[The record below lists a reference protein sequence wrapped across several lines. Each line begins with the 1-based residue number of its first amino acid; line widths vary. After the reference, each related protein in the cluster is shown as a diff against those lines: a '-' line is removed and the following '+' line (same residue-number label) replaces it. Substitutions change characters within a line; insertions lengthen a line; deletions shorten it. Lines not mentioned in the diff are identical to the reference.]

1 MTTDIFCT
9 TYHRL
14 MPHSV
19 KTESLTNQVYK
30 LLKKQFG
37 SRDFRPGER
46 IYEQVL
52 AQRMSISRTPI
63 REALLKLERD
73 GLVICNSRRSY
84 NVRRLT
90 AADVKEIYQILG
102 ILEGSV
108 AGLVADQI
116 TPADVELLR
125 RYNARMEAVS
135 DKNDFPAF
143 GAWNR
148 KFHDVFLSKSGN
160 HTLCELCDSV
170 RQQLYNFP
178 ISRSSLK
185 EWLKKS
191 VREHAEIIRLA
202 KIQDGKGLEKYF
214 RHTHWSGEKNLGYIE
229 KAYDRDGDAA
239 VPT

>member
-1 MTTDIFCT
+1 
-9 TYHRL
+9 

-30 LLKKQFG
+30 AIKEQIG

-52 AQRMSISRTPI
+52 AQRMSVSRTPI

-108 AGLVADQI
+108 AGLVAD
-116 TPADVELLR
+116 
-125 RYNARMEAVS
+125 
-135 DKNDFPAF
+135 
-143 GAWNR
+143 
-148 KFHDVFLSKSGN
+148 
-160 HTLCELCDSV
+160 
-170 RQQLYNFP
+170 
-178 ISRSSLK
+178 
-185 EWLKKS
+185 
-191 VREHAEIIRLA
+191 
-202 KIQDGKGLEKYF
+202 
-214 RHTHWSGEKNLGYIE
+214 
-229 KAYDRDGDAA
+229 
-239 VPT
+239 

>member
-1 MTTDIFCT
+1 
-9 TYHRL
+9 

-30 LLKKQFG
+30 AIKEQIG

-90 AADVKEIYQILG
+90 AANVMAAADVKEIYQILG

-116 TPADVELLR
+116 TPDDVELLR

-135 DKNDFPAF
+135 NKSDFLAF

-148 KFHDVFLSKSGN
+148 KFHDVFLSKFGN
-160 HTLCELCDSV
+160 RTLCELCDSV

-178 ISRSSLK
+178 ISRSSLR

-191 VREHAEIIRLA
+191 VREHTEIIRLA
-202 KIQDGKGLEKYF
+202 ETQDGKGLEEYF

-239 VPT
+239 VPA